1 MVERTKS
8 LSFVTGKPESMTCPI
23 FISSKQGFR
32 YRKLPEKIGVWLNL
46 RCINTRCDAKPD
58 RHHLPFVPRCSDS
71 QDGRR
76 LGIEASKV
84 VGGDTKRIW
93 LSRRGP
99 VAPKLANSVFDR
111 IQGVVLDPYTH
122 VWPAD
127 RLPFCGPHYV
137 TRIRGR
143 YHSSLRQQI
152 LELAEFRG

>member
-1 MVERTKS
+1 
-8 LSFVTGKPESMTCPI
+8 
-23 FISSKQGFR
+23 
-32 YRKLPEKIGVWLNL
+32 
-46 RCINTRCDAKPD
+46 
-58 RHHLPFVPRCSDS
+58 
-71 QDGRR
+71 

-99 VAPKLANSVFDR
+99 VAPKLANPVFDW
-111 IQGVVLDPYTH
+111 IQGVVLDPYTY

-127 RLPFCGPHYV
+127 RLPSGGLHYV

-152 LELAEFRG
+152 LELAGFRG